1 MEPIADQLNADHLNI
16 DTPELVSIEMP
27 LAGIGSRFIAIFV
40 DYALWTA
47 VITMLAILGAMLLPG
62 ISFLGRLS
70 VNWAVGIVFFLFFLL
85 HWGYFTLF
93 EALWN
98 GRTPGKR
105 LARIHV
111 IHRSGRA
118 ISFLESLTRNLVRFV
133 DSLPSLYAVG
143 LITMFLSRQNQRLGD
158 MAAGTLVV
166 RDTDIAT
173 PYWGELSSRTI
184 TAASFADAPT
194 VDRTFTPHL
203 KVSLPATQVVRLSM
217 GDLQVLESFFSRRLD
232 MDLATR
238 ASLAEKIATAIC
250 AKSSLTIPEG
260 TSTET
265 FLEAVAHQLRELG
278 PMR

>member
-47 VITMLAILGAMLLPG
+47 LITLLVLLGALVLPS
-62 ISFLGRLS
+62 IRFLDRLS
-70 VNWAVGIVFFLFFLL
+70 VNWAIGIVFFLFFLL

-105 LARIHV
+105 VVHIHV

-143 LITMFLSRQNQRLGD
+143 LITMFISRQNQRLGD

-166 RDTDIAT
+166 RDNDIAT
-173 PYWGELSSRTI
+173 PYWGELSSRTF
-184 TAASFADAPT
+184 TAPSFAQATT
-194 VDRTFTPHL
+194 VDRSFTPHL
-203 KVSLPATQVVRLSM
+203 QVSLPATQVARLSM

-232 MDLATR
+232 MDLVTR
-238 ASLAEKIATAIC
+238 ASLAEKIAA
-250 AKSSLTIPEG
+250 AVSSKTSLAIPEG